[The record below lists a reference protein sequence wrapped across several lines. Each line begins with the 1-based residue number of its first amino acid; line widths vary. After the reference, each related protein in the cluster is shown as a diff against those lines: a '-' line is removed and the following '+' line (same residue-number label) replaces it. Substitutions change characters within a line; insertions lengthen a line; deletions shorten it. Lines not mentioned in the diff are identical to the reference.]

1 MSFLRHELENILELS
16 IGLMLVPMLTRVTVA
31 AFIVIIVAKLVVR
44 LGPSMGGL
52 IAGLPVGLGPG
63 FYFLMLESDTSFL
76 YESALYSLVALSAT
90 QVFLLAYLIL
100 AKFFKPLS
108 CALFSVVIWILLA
121 SSLYQFNFNLLQA
134 VFFFGFSTI
143 VTRYVGSFFVG
154 KELVEKKAENDLI
167 LFLRAVVGGIII
179 SFVTVFASRL
189 GSHLSGILL
198 AFPIA
203 YILISFN
210 IHKVF
215 GKSIVTGVVYSA
227 LFGTVS
233 LAVFC
238 VAFTILLQMVPLIYV
253 LVLSLF
259 GSVFV
264 TALMLILEAKI
275 AKNHLSFINP
285 RRKH

>member
-1 MSFLRHELENILELS
+1 MELS
-16 IGLMLVPMLTRVTVA
+16 IGLMLAPMLTRVTVA
-31 AFIVIIVAKLVVR
+31 AFIVILVAKLVVR

-76 YESALYSLVALSAT
+76 YATALYSLVALSAT

-108 CALFSVVIWILLA
+108 CALVSVVIWILLA
-121 SSLYQFNFNLLQA
+121 SSLYQVNFNLLQA

-154 KELVEKKAENDLI
+154 KELVEKKSENDLI
-167 LFLRAVVGGIII
+167 LFLRAVVGGMII
-179 SFVTVFASRL
+179 SVVTVFASRL
-189 GSHLSGILL
+189 GANLSGTLL

-210 IHKVF
+210 IHQVF
-215 GKSIVTGVVYSA
+215 GKSVVTGVVYSA
-227 LFGTVS
+227 LFGTIS

-238 VAFTILLQMVPLIYV
+238 VAFAILLQIVPLLYV

-264 TALMLILEAKI
+264 TALMLILDTKV
-275 AKNHLSFINP
+275 KNQH
-285 RRKH
+285 

>member
-90 QVFLLAYLIL
+90 QVFLCAYLIL

-108 CALFSVVIWILLA
+108 CALVSVVIWILLA
-121 SSLYQFNFNLLQA
+121 SSLYRVNFNLLQA
-134 VFFFGFSTI
+134 VFLFAFSTI

-154 KELVEKKAENDLI
+154 KELFEKKSENDLI
-167 LFLRAVVGGIII
+167 LFLRAVVGGVII
-179 SFVTVFASRL
+179 SVVTVFASRL
-189 GSHLSGILL
+189 GAHLSGILL

-210 IHKVF
+210 IHQVF

-227 LFGTVS
+227 LFGTIS

-264 TALMLILEAKI
+264 TALMLILDTKV
-275 AKNHLSFINP
+275 KNQH
-285 RRKH
+285 

>member
-1 MSFLRHELENILELS
+1 MSFLRDNLENILELS
-16 IGLMLVPMLTRVTVA
+16 IGLMLVPMLTRVIVA
-31 AFIVIIVAKLVVR
+31 AFIVILVAKLVVR

-90 QVFLLAYLIL
+90 QVFLCAYLIL

-108 CALFSVVIWILLA
+108 CALVSVVIWILLA
-121 SSLYQFNFNLLQA
+121 SSLYQVNFNLLQA
-134 VFFFGFSTI
+134 VFLFAFSTV

-154 KELVEKKAENDLI
+154 KELFEEKSENDLI
-167 LFLRAVVGGIII
+167 LFLRAVVGGVII
-179 SFVTVFASRL
+179 SVVTVFASRL
-189 GSHLSGILL
+189 GAHLSGILL

-210 IHKVF
+210 IHQAY
-215 GKSIVTGVVYSA
+215 GKSSVTGVVYSA
-227 LFGTVS
+227 LFGTIS

-238 VAFTILLQMVPLIYV
+238 VAFTILLQIFPLIYV

-264 TALMLILEAKI
+264 TALMLILDTKV
-275 AKNHLSFINP
+275 KNQH
-285 RRKH
+285 

>member
-1 MSFLRHELENILELS
+1 LSFLRDNLENILELS
-16 IGLMLVPMLTRVTVA
+16 IGLMLVPMLTRVIVA
-31 AFIVIIVAKLVVR
+31 AFIVILVAKLVVR

-63 FYFLMLESDTSFL
+63 FYFLMLESDSSFL
-76 YESALYSLVALSAT
+76 YKSVLYSLVALSAT
-90 QVFLLAYLIL
+90 QVFLCAYLIL
-100 AKFFKPLS
+100 AKFFKPMS
-108 CALFSVVIWILLA
+108 CALVSVVIWILLA
-121 SSLYQFNFNLLQA
+121 SSLYQVNFNLLQA
-134 VFFFGFSTI
+134 VFFFCFSTT

-154 KELVEKKAENDLI
+154 KELFEKKSENDLI

-179 SFVTVFASRL
+179 SVVTVFASRL
-189 GSHLSGILL
+189 GAHLSGILL

-210 IHKVF
+210 IHQVF

-227 LFGTVS
+227 LFGTIS

-264 TALMLILEAKI
+264 TALMLILDTKV
-275 AKNHLSFINP
+275 KNQH
-285 RRKH
+285 

>member
-1 MSFLRHELENILELS
+1 MELS
-16 IGLMLVPMLTRVTVA
+16 IGFMLVPMLTRAIVA

-108 CALFSVVIWILLA
+108 CALVSVVIWILLA

-154 KELVEKKAENDLI
+154 KELVEKESENDLI

-227 LFGTVS
+227 LFGTIS

>member
-63 FYFLMLESDTSFL
+63 FYFLMLESDSSFL

-90 QVFLLAYLIL
+90 QFFLCAYLIL

-108 CALFSVVIWILLA
+108 CALVSVVIWILLA
-121 SSLYQFNFNLLQA
+121 SSLYQVNFNLLQA
-134 VFFFGFSTI
+134 VFFLAFSTI

-154 KELVEKKAENDLI
+154 KELFEKKSENDLI
-167 LFLRAVVGGIII
+167 LFLRAVVGGVII
-179 SFVTVFASRL
+179 SVVTVFASRL
-189 GSHLSGILL
+189 GAHLSGILL

-210 IHKVF
+210 IHQVF

-227 LFGTVS
+227 LFGTIS

-264 TALMLILEAKI
+264 TALMLILDTKV
-275 AKNHLSFINP
+275 KNQH
-285 RRKH
+285 

>member
-1 MSFLRHELENILELS
+1 MELS
-16 IGLMLVPMLTRVTVA
+16 IGFMLVPMLTRVIVA
-31 AFIVIIVAKLVVR
+31 AFIVILVAKLVVR

-90 QVFLLAYLIL
+90 QFFLCAYLIL
-100 AKFFKPLS
+100 AKFLKPLS
-108 CALFSVVIWILLA
+108 CALVSVVIWILLA
-121 SSLYQFNFNLLQA
+121 SSLYQVNFNLLQA
-134 VFFFGFSTI
+134 VFFFTFSTI

-154 KELVEKKAENDLI
+154 KELFEKKSENDLI

-179 SFVTVFASRL
+179 SVVTVFASRL
-189 GSHLSGILL
+189 GAHLSGILL

-210 IHKVF
+210 IHQVF

-227 LFGTVS
+227 LFGTIS

-238 VAFTILLQMVPLIYV
+238 VAFAILLQIVPLLYV

-264 TALMLILEAKI
+264 TALMLILDTKV
-275 AKNHLSFINP
+275 KNQH
-285 RRKH
+285 

>member
-1 MSFLRHELENILELS
+1 MSFLRDNLENILELS
-16 IGLMLVPMLTRVTVA
+16 IGLMLVPMLTRVIVA
-31 AFIVIIVAKLVVR
+31 AFIVILVAKLVVR

-63 FYFLMLESDTSFL
+63 FYFLMLESDKSFL
-76 YESALYSLVALSAT
+76 YETALYSLVALSAT

-108 CALFSVVIWILLA
+108 CALVSVVIWILLA
-121 SSLYQFNFNLLQA
+121 SSLYQVNFNLLQA
-134 VFFFGFSTI
+134 VFLFAFSTV

-154 KELVEKKAENDLI
+154 KELFEKKSENDLI

-179 SFVTVFASRL
+179 SVVTVFASRL
-189 GSHLSGILL
+189 GAHLSGILL

-210 IHKVF
+210 IHQVF

-227 LFGTVS
+227 LFGTIS

-238 VAFTILLQMVPLIYV
+238 VAFAILLQMVPLIYV
-253 LVLSLF
+253 LVISLF

-264 TALMLILEAKI
+264 TALMLILDTKV
-275 AKNHLSFINP
+275 KNQH
-285 RRKH
+285 

>member
-1 MSFLRHELENILELS
+1 MELS
-16 IGLMLVPMLTRVTVA
+16 IGLMLVPMLTRVIVA
-31 AFIVIIVAKLVVR
+31 AFIVILVAKLVVR

-90 QVFLLAYLIL
+90 QVFLCAYLIL

-108 CALFSVVIWILLA
+108 CALVSVVIWILLA
-121 SSLYQFNFNLLQA
+121 SSLYQVNFNLLQA
-134 VFFFGFSTI
+134 VFLFAFSTV

-154 KELVEKKAENDLI
+154 KELFEKKSENDLI
-167 LFLRAVVGGIII
+167 LFLRAVVGGVII
-179 SFVTVFASRL
+179 SVVTVFASRL
-189 GSHLSGILL
+189 GAHLSGILL

-210 IHKVF
+210 IHQVF

-227 LFGTVS
+227 LFGTIS

-238 VAFTILLQMVPLIYV
+238 VAFTILLQIFPLIYV

-264 TALMLILEAKI
+264 TALMLILGTKV
-275 AKNHLSFINP
+275 KNQH
-285 RRKH
+285 

>member
-1 MSFLRHELENILELS
+1 
-16 IGLMLVPMLTRVTVA
+16 
-31 AFIVIIVAKLVVR
+31 
-44 LGPSMGGL
+44 
-52 IAGLPVGLGPG
+52 
-63 FYFLMLESDTSFL
+63 
-76 YESALYSLVALSAT
+76 
-90 QVFLLAYLIL
+90 
-100 AKFFKPLS
+100 
-108 CALFSVVIWILLA
+108 
-121 SSLYQFNFNLLQA
+121 LLQA

-143 VTRYVGSFFVG
+143 VTRYVGSFFVD
-154 KELVEKKAENDLI
+154 KELVEKKSENELI

-179 SFVTVFASRL
+179 SFVTVFASKL

-227 LFGTVS
+227 LFGTIS

-238 VAFTILLQMVPLIYV
+238 IAFVILLQMVPVIYV

-275 AKNHLSFINP
+275 AQNHLSFINP
-285 RRKH
+285 RRKN

>member
-31 AFIVIIVAKLVVR
+31 AFIVILVAKLVVR

-76 YESALYSLVALSAT
+76 YQSALYSLVALSAT

-108 CALFSVVIWILLA
+108 CALVSVIIWILLA
-121 SSLYQFNFNLLQA
+121 SSLYQVNFNLLQA

-154 KELVEKKAENDLI
+154 KRLVEKKPENDLI
-167 LFLRAVVGGIII
+167 LFLRAVVGGMII
-179 SFVTVFASRL
+179 SVVTVFASRL
-189 GSHLSGILL
+189 GANLSGTLL

-210 IHKVF
+210 IHQVF

-227 LFGTVS
+227 LLGTIS

-238 VAFTILLQMVPLIYV
+238 VAFAILLQMVPLLYV

-264 TALMLILEAKI
+264 TALMLILDTKV
-275 AKNHLSFINP
+275 KNQH
-285 RRKH
+285 

>member
-1 MSFLRHELENILELS
+1 MSFLRDNLENILELS
-16 IGLMLVPMLTRVTVA
+16 IGLMLVPMLTRVIVA
-31 AFIVIIVAKLVVR
+31 AFIVILVAKLVVR

-108 CALFSVVIWILLA
+108 CALVSVVIWILLA
-121 SSLYQFNFNLLQA
+121 SSLYQVNFNLLQA

-154 KELVEKKAENDLI
+154 KELVEKKSENDLI
-167 LFLRAVVGGIII
+167 LFLRAVVGGMII
-179 SFVTVFASRL
+179 SVVTVFASRL
-189 GSHLSGILL
+189 GANLSGTLL

-210 IHKVF
+210 IHQVF

-227 LFGTVS
+227 LLGTIS

-238 VAFTILLQMVPLIYV
+238 VAFAILLQMVPLIYV
-253 LVLSLF
+253 LVISLF

-264 TALMLILEAKI
+264 TALMLILDTKV
-275 AKNHLSFINP
+275 KNQH
-285 RRKH
+285 

>member
-1 MSFLRHELENILELS
+1 MENILELS
-16 IGLMLVPMLTRVTVA
+16 IGLMLVPMLTRVIVA
-31 AFIVIIVAKLVVR
+31 AFIVIFVAKLVVR
-44 LGPSMGGL
+44 LGPSLGGL

-63 FYFLMLESDTSFL
+63 FYFLMLESDASFL

-90 QVFLLAYLIL
+90 QVFLCAYLIL

-108 CALFSVVIWILLA
+108 CALVSVVIWILLA
-121 SSLYQFNFNLLQA
+121 SSLYQVNFNLLQA
-134 VFFFGFSTI
+134 IFLFAFSTV

-154 KELVEKKAENDLI
+154 KELFEKKSENDLI
-167 LFLRAVVGGIII
+167 LFLRAVVGGVII
-179 SFVTVFASRL
+179 SVVTVFASRL
-189 GSHLSGILL
+189 GAHLSGILL

-210 IHKVF
+210 IHHVF

-227 LFGTVS
+227 LFGTIS

-264 TALMLILEAKI
+264 TALMLILDTKV
-275 AKNHLSFINP
+275 KYQH
-285 RRKH
+285 

>member
-63 FYFLMLESDTSFL
+63 FYFLMLESDASFL

-90 QVFLLAYLIL
+90 QVFLCAYLIL

-108 CALFSVVIWILLA
+108 CALVSVVIWILLA
-121 SSLYQFNFNLLQA
+121 SSLYQVNFNLLQA
-134 VFFFGFSTI
+134 VFLFAFSTV

-154 KELVEKKAENDLI
+154 KELFEKKSENDLI
-167 LFLRAVVGGIII
+167 LFLRAVVGGVII
-179 SFVTVFASRL
+179 SVVTVFASRL
-189 GSHLSGILL
+189 GAHLSGILL

-210 IHKVF
+210 IHQVF

-227 LFGTVS
+227 LFGTIS

-264 TALMLILEAKI
+264 TALMLILDTKV
-275 AKNHLSFINP
+275 KNQH
-285 RRKH
+285 

>member
-1 MSFLRHELENILELS
+1 LSFLRHNLENILELS
-16 IGLMLVPMLTRVTVA
+16 IGLMLVPMLTRVIVA
-31 AFIVIIVAKLVVR
+31 AFIVILVAKLVVR
-44 LGPSMGGL
+44 LGPSLGGL

-63 FYFLMLESDTSFL
+63 FYFLMLESDASFL

-90 QVFLLAYLIL
+90 QVFLCAYLIL

-108 CALFSVVIWILLA
+108 CALVSVVIWILLA
-121 SSLYQFNFNLLQA
+121 SSLYQVNFNLLQA
-134 VFFFGFSTI
+134 VFLFAFSTV

-154 KELVEKKAENDLI
+154 KELFEKKSENDLI
-167 LFLRAVVGGIII
+167 LFLRAVVGGVII
-179 SFVTVFASRL
+179 SVVTVFASRL
-189 GSHLSGILL
+189 GAHLSGILQ

-210 IHKVF
+210 IHQVF

-227 LFGTVS
+227 LFGTIS

-264 TALMLILEAKI
+264 TALMLILDTKV
-275 AKNHLSFINP
+275 KNQH
-285 RRKH
+285 

>member
-90 QVFLLAYLIL
+90 QVFLCAYLIL

-108 CALFSVVIWILLA
+108 CALVSVVIWILLA
-121 SSLYQFNFNLLQA
+121 SSLYQVNFNLLQA
-134 VFFFGFSTI
+134 VFLFAFSTI

-154 KELVEKKAENDLI
+154 KELFEKKSENDLI
-167 LFLRAVVGGIII
+167 LFLRAVVGGVII
-179 SFVTVFASRL
+179 SVVTVFASRL
-189 GSHLSGILL
+189 GAHLSGILL

-210 IHKVF
+210 IHQVF

-227 LFGTVS
+227 LFGTIS

-264 TALMLILEAKI
+264 TALMLILDTKV
-275 AKNHLSFINP
+275 KNQH
-285 RRKH
+285 

>member
-1 MSFLRHELENILELS
+1 LSFLRHELENILELS

-63 FYFLMLESDTSFL
+63 FYFLMLESDASFL

-90 QVFLLAYLIL
+90 QVFLCAYLIL

-108 CALFSVVIWILLA
+108 CALVSVVIWILLA
-121 SSLYQFNFNLLQA
+121 SSLYQVNFNLLQA
-134 VFFFGFSTI
+134 VFLFAFSTV

-154 KELVEKKAENDLI
+154 KELFEKKSENDLI
-167 LFLRAVVGGIII
+167 LFLRAVVGGVII
-179 SFVTVFASRL
+179 SVVTVFASRL
-189 GSHLSGILL
+189 GAHLSGILL

-210 IHKVF
+210 IHQVF

-227 LFGTVS
+227 LFGTIS

-264 TALMLILEAKI
+264 TALMLILDTKV
-275 AKNHLSFINP
+275 KNQH
-285 RRKH
+285 

>member
-1 MSFLRHELENILELS
+1 MELS
-16 IGLMLVPMLTRVTVA
+16 IGLMLVPMLTRVIVA
-31 AFIVIIVAKLVVR
+31 AFIVILVAKLVVR

-90 QVFLLAYLIL
+90 QVFLCAYLIL

-108 CALFSVVIWILLA
+108 CALVSVVIWTLLA
-121 SSLYQFNFNLLQA
+121 SSLYQVNFNLLQA
-134 VFFFGFSTI
+134 VFFFGLSTI

-154 KELVEKKAENDLI
+154 KRLVEKKPENDLI
-167 LFLRAVVGGIII
+167 LFLRAVVGGMII
-179 SFVTVFASRL
+179 SVVTVFASRL
-189 GSHLSGILL
+189 GANLSGTLL

-210 IHKVF
+210 IHQVF

-227 LFGTVS
+227 LLGTIS

-238 VAFTILLQMVPLIYV
+238 VAFAILLQMVPLIYV
-253 LVLSLF
+253 LVISLF

-264 TALMLILEAKI
+264 TALMLILDTKV
-275 AKNHLSFINP
+275 KNQH
-285 RRKH
+285 